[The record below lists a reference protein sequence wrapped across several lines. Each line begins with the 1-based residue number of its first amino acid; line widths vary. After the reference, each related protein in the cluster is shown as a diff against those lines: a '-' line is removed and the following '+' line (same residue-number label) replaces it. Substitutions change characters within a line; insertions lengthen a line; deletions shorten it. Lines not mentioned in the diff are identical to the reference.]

1 MSAHTGTI
9 RVEVGIENPAKPGET
24 RMIDSV
30 VVDTGAA
37 LSWVPSELLESL
49 AIERYAQRRFR
60 QADETVLERWVGA
73 AIVHVAGRRTFDDV
87 VFGEPGDLALLGA
100 RTLGGLNLRI
110 DPITERLVDAGPAP
124 AAVA

>member
-49 AIERYAQRRFR
+49 AIERYAS
-60 QADETVLERWVGA
+60 A
-73 AIVHVAGRRTFDDV
+73 
-87 VFGEPGDLALLGA
+87 
-100 RTLGGLNLRI
+100 TLSPSR
-110 DPITERLVDAGPAP
+110 
-124 AAVA
+124 